1 MRRIALRA
9 TVSPIADPSA
19 HAVTDPAA
27 VVCPHC
33 RAVNRVPPARLGDGP
48 KCGRCSE
55 SLLAGAPIAL
65 DEAGL
70 DRFLARESLPL
81 VVDFW
86 APWCGP
92 CLQMAPAFA
101 EAAAALGPHV
111 RLAKVDTEAAPSVGA
126 RFAIRGIPLLVL
138 FEGGRERARRAG
150 AAPARGIVDWVRGE
164 LSGGR

>member
-1 MRRIALRA
+1 M
-9 TVSPIADPSA
+9 
-19 HAVTDPAA
+19 TDPVP

-33 RAVNRVPPARLGDGP
+33 GAANRVPAARLGDGP
-48 KCGRCSE
+48 KCGRCRE
-55 SLLAGAPIAL
+55 ALFTGAPVAL

-70 DRFLARESLPL
+70 DRRLAREALPL

-101 EAAAALGPHV
+101 EAAAALEPRV
-111 RLAKVDTEAAPSVGA
+111 RLAKLDTEAVPGAGA

-138 FEGGRERARRAG
+138 FADGRELARHTGRTS
-150 AAPARGIVDWVRGE
+150 ARGVIDWVEGALGE
-164 LSGGR
+164 RPGT

>member
-1 MRRIALRA
+1 M
-9 TVSPIADPSA
+9 
-19 HAVTDPAA
+19 TDPAS

-33 RAVNRVPPARLGDGP
+33 RAANRVPPERLADGP
-48 KCGRCSE
+48 KCGRCKR
-55 SLLAGAPIAL
+55 SLFTGAPIEL

-70 DRFLARESLPL
+70 DRFLARETLPL

-101 EAAAALGPHV
+101 EAAAALGPSV
-111 RLAKVDTEAAPSVGA
+111 RFAKLDTEAVASAGA

-138 FEGGRERARRAG
+138 FADGRELARHTG
-150 AAPARGIVDWVRGE
+150 ATSARGVADWVRGA
-164 LSGGR
+164 LPAGG